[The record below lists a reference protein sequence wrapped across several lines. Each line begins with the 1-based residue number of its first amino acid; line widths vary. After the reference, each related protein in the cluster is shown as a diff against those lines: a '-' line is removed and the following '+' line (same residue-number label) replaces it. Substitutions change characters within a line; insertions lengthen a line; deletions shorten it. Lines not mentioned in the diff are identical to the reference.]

1 MARLTLGDLYD
12 RLNSIRDAEQEVVDA
27 ERALSF
33 GGNEETMRGKQES
46 LRRAI
51 REVDR
56 LRDQPLEEED

>member
-1 MARLTLGDLYD
+1 MARLTLGELHD
-12 RLNSIRDAEQEVVDA
+12 RLNQLREAEQEVVDA

-33 GGNEETMRGKQES
+33 GGNESTMRGKQES
-46 LRRAI
+46 LRQAV